1 MIIKNLNEIELKNSR
16 GSKQE
21 LIKNIDK
28 IINDFKNKK
37 SIELLTDKKE
47 DNKKLIEF
55 YKHETSRIEI
65 YEYTSKN
72 YLYYILSINDN
83 TSVINFLIREDE
95 LNNYFRNY
103 FKNETIETIKKLDN
117 KKIIEKLN
125 RFDFLIYND
134 FIILLH
140 LNNDFTKK
148 ETTKK

>member
-1 MIIKNLNEIELKNSR
+1 MIIKNLKEIDLKNSR

-28 IINDFKNKK
+28 IINDFRNKK

-47 DNKKLIEF
+47 DNKKLIDF
-55 YKHETSRIEI
+55 YKHETSKIEI
-65 YEYTSKN
+65 YQYTSEK
-72 YLYYILSINDN
+72 YFFYILSINDN
-83 TSVINFLIREDE
+83 SSVVNFLIREDE

-125 RFDFLIYND
+125 NFDFLIYND
-134 FIILLH
+134 FILLLH